1 MKRILYLH
9 AGAEMYGAD
18 KVLLELIKGLDK
30 SKYEAHVILPN
41 YGILVEELKKVGA
54 VVSVIDYPILRRKFF
69 NLKGIFRYIISYR
82 KYSKIIVNYVKEN
95 DINIIHNNTT
105 AVLEGIYV
113 KKQCHIPLVWHV
125 HEIIVRPKSI
135 SLFIQFLLNR
145 YSDKVV
151 TVSDSVAQ
159 HITKSKLVSRSKV
172 LTIYNGV
179 DNTVFFKMD
188 DNKVIREKFNIFSK
202 DIVVGMIGRVNSWK
216 GQNDFLTAM
225 QPILS
230 ENNNVVAFMAG
241 SAFEGE
247 EWRVKE
253 LDERINSSQYANR
266 ILRIDYYKNTNELYN
281 LFDVFILPSTNPDPL
296 PTVVLEA
303 MACGKPIVGYKHGG
317 VCEMVVDN
325 VNGLLSKPKDINKLS
340 ENISFLINHRE
351 KINEFGKM
359 SIARQKE
366 LFSLESYIHNFE
378 GLYDSFDD

>member
-18 KVLLELIKGLDK
+18 KVLLDLINGLDK
-30 SKYEAHVILPN
+30 NKFEPHVILPN
-41 YGILVEELKKVGA
+41 DGVLVDELKKIGVR
-54 VVSVIDYPILRRKFF
+54 VEVIDYPILRRKFF
-69 NLKGIFRYIISYR
+69 NVKGIIQYIRSYR
-82 KYSKIIVNYVKEN
+82 KHSKLIVDYVKKN
-95 DINIIHNNTT
+95 KIDLIHNNTT
-105 AVLEGIYV
+105 AVLQGIYV
-113 KKQCHIPLVWHV
+113 KKKCHIPLVWHV
-125 HEIIVRPKSI
+125 HEIIVRPKSV

-145 YSDKVV
+145 FSDKIVA
-151 TVSDSVAQ
+151 VSDSVAQ
-159 HITKSKLVSRSKV
+159 HITMSKLVSRNKV
-172 LTIYNGV
+172 ITIYNGV
-179 DNTVFFKMD
+179 DNTVFFDMNDYKL
-188 DNKVIREKFNIFSK
+188 IREKFNISSN
-202 DIVVGMIGRVNSWK
+202 DIVVGMIGRINSWK

-225 QPILS
+225 LPIL
-230 ENNNVVAFMAG
+230 NKNKNVVAFMAG

-281 LFDVFILPSTNPDPL
+281 LFDVFVLPSTNPDPL

-303 MACGKPIVGYKHGG
+303 MACGKPVVGYKHGG

-325 VNGLLSKPKDINKLS
+325 VNGLLSKPNDINKLS
-340 ENISFLINHRE
+340 ENISFLINDRE

-378 GLYDSFDD
+378 GLYDSFTD